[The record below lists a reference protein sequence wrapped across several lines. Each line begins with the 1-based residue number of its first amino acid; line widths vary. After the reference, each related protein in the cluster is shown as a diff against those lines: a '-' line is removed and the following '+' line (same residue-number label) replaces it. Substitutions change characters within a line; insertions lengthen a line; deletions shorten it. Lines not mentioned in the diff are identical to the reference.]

1 MSREDIFD
9 KLLKTETYSLPTME
23 EWKPIAMQVCSKFDS
38 DLAVEL
44 ENEFL
49 NITAARNSSL
59 FPLVREV
66 AEPNDNRSDATLL
79 TEWLVESD
87 EYMKV
92 LKKYV
97 YDCIEEERE

>member
-1 MSREDIFD
+1 M
-9 KLLKTETYSLPTME
+9 
-23 EWKPIAMQVCSKFDS
+23 
-38 DLAVEL
+38 
-44 ENEFL
+44 
-49 NITAARNSSL
+49 

-87 EYMKV
+87 EYMKI

-97 YDCIEEERE
+97 YDCIEERE

>member
-1 MSREDIFD
+1 
-9 KLLKTETYSLPTME
+9 
-23 EWKPIAMQVCSKFDS
+23 MQICSKFDS

-49 NITAARNSSL
+49 NIATARNSNL

-66 AEPNDNRSDATLL
+66 AEPNDNRPDATLL

-87 EYMKV
+87 EYMKI

-97 YDCIEEERE
+97 YDCIEERE